1 MTATVML
8 FAAARDHAGAE
19 SIVLDLP
26 DGATVAD
33 LRREML
39 RRFPLLERLLRGS
52 AIARNQ
58 EYAQDSDRINPTDE
72 LAVIP
77 PVSGG

>member
-8 FAAARDHAGAE
+8 FAAARDHAGADSVAVE
-19 SIVLDLP
+19 LP
-26 DGATVAD
+26 PGATVAD
-33 LRREML
+33 LRAAL
-39 RRFPLLERLLRGS
+39 ARRVPGLAALLARS
-52 AIARNQ
+52 AVAVNHDFAEDQRVLIP
-58 EYAQDSDRINPTDE
+58 SDE